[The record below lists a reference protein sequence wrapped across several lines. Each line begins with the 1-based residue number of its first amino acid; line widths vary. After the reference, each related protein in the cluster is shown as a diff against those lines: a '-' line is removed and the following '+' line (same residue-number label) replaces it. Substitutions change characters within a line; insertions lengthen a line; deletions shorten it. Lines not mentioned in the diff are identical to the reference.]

1 MNDSTRFKD
10 SDGPV
15 LVCADCRF
23 GYVDPPPTLQRVCR
37 NPEGAMLRDPI
48 NGWLPT
54 CKTMRDKFAP
64 CGPGGALFELAPQIA
79 EDELAATGPWIT
91 RLWHAFKPWGG
102 A

>member
-1 MNDSTRFKD
+1 MSQSQHSKSPATA
-10 SDGPV
+10 V
-15 LVCADCRF
+15 VVCAHCRF

-37 NPEGAMLRDPI
+37 NPEGAPLRDPI

-54 CKTMRDKFAP
+54 CKAMRDKFAP

-79 EDELAATGPWIT
+79 EDELAATYPWIT
-91 RLWHAFKPWGG
+91 RLWRAFKPWGG